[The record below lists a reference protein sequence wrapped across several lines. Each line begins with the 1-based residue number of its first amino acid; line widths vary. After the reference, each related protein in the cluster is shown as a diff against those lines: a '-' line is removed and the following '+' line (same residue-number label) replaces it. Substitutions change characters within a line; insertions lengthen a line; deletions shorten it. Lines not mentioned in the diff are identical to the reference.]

1 MTEVTIL
8 GAGVA
13 GLATA
18 TALATA
24 GWRVTVL
31 ERAPALAEVGAGLQ
45 VAPNGARV
53 LRALGLGDALD
64 AASLRGRGVA
74 LHDMA
79 GTQVLQMSLA
89 GRDWHLIHRADLIA
103 LLAEG
108 AQKAGAVLHLGVQGR
123 SEGTLTIGADGF
135 HSETRKA
142 LNGADAPRF
151 SGHVAWRA
159 IVPNQDADPVSEIHM
174 GPKRHL
180 VSYPL
185 RGGTLR
191 NIVAVEERADW
202 AEESWTQRDPTDALQ
217 RAFGQF
223 SPRVRKW
230 LKPVENPYLWG
241 LFLHPVARRW
251 HGDGMILAGD
261 AAHPTLPFMAQ
272 GANMALEDAW
282 VLSRCL
288 IAGDRGARYQA
299 LRRDRCERIVKAAAT
314 NARAYHLPG
323 PAARVAH
330 AALRIG
336 GRIAPDA
343 PLRRFDWIYGYD
355 AVQAASSI
363 QTGT

>member
-1 MTEVTIL
+1 MTKVTIL

-18 TALATA
+18 TALASA
-24 GWRVTVL
+24 GWQVTVL
-31 ERAPALAEVGAGLQ
+31 ERAGALADVGAGLQ

-53 LRALGLGDALD
+53 LRALGLGPALD
-64 AASLRGRGVA
+64 AASLRGRGVV
-74 LHDMA
+74 LKDMA
-79 GTQVLQMSLA
+79 GDPVLRMSLA

-108 AQKAGAVLHLGVQGR
+108 ARKAGAELHFGVQGQPR
-123 SEGTLTIGADGF
+123 GALTIGADGL
-135 HSETRKA
+135 HSDTRRL
-142 LNGADAPRF
+142 LNGSDMPHF

-159 IVPNQDADPVSEIHM
+159 IIPDDGADPVSEIHM

-191 NIVAVEERADW
+191 NIVAVEERSGW
-202 AEESWTQRDPTDALQ
+202 VEESWTHRDPTDALP
-217 RAFGQF
+217 RAFAQF
-223 SPRVRKW
+223 GPRVRGW
-230 LKPVENPYLWG
+230 LDAVKNPYLWG
-241 LFLHPVARRW
+241 LFLHPVAERW
-251 HGDGMILAGD
+251 YGNGAILAGD

-288 IAGDRGARYQA
+288 IAGDRGPRYQV
-299 LRRDRCERIVKAAAT
+299 LRRDRCVRIVKAAAT
-314 NARAYHLPG
+314 NARAYHLSG
-323 PAARVAH
+323 PVAKMAH

-336 GRIAPDA
+336 GRIAPEA
-343 PLRRFDWIYGYD
+343 PMRRFDWIYGYD